1 MSRREIQSGIHVS
14 IRSRPLNT
22 EEMERDEEL
31 IVHPGLASGSCSL
44 ESNPRN
50 TNYDSLAAKHVT
62 AKNYQVDSYF
72 GPEDDTEYIY
82 NYTAA
87 NLIPNLVDGFNC
99 SVFCYGPTGTGKT
112 YTMFGSEESPG
123 IVRHAL
129 RDLFKEMFEVSRPGY
144 IDKQIILSVVEVYG
158 EDVRDLLDE
167 RRDPSRGPSARRHV
181 GIGLI
186 NKGIKIYN
194 VDQALELIERARSS
208 RVTHSTNANAES
220 SRSHCIIQLKVRMTQ
235 QWGDIRESKMNLID
249 LAGSE
254 RVHQTGLTGGDRMK
268 EACNINSSLLA
279 LKKCI
284 SGLAKGKEF
293 IPYRDSK
300 LTQILQDCLGGNCL
314 TYLIAC
320 VSPGSSQWQSTR
332 DTLDYATTARSIK
345 LTARQQFQPSMSLK
359 AQVRF
364 LKHQNQTLI
373 TRVREFEKES
383 MLGEIA
389 KKKIEREFR
398 MKELEMEHEIERM
411 RREHLKWIEEQER
424 ILKRKEQEQM
434 RRMKAKEQRILA
446 DAMANAGLVIDI
458 DEEQQK
464 ILDYKEELRAKAE
477 GSQCVI
483 CIDRVAS
490 HAFLPCGHRCICK
503 KCSTDM
509 KQKNLWGAGKKC
521 PLCKRAAKSIKQIF
535 L

>member
-14 IRSRPLNT
+14 IRSRPLNAQ
-22 EEMERDEEL
+22 EVLRDEEL

-44 ESNPRN
+44 ENNPR
-50 TNYDSLAAKHVT
+50 TSNYDSLAAKHVT

-82 NYTAA
+82 NYTAS

-112 YTMFGSEESPG
+112 FTMFGTDEHPG
-123 IVRHAL
+123 IVRYAL
-129 RDLFKEMFEVSRPGY
+129 DDLFKEMFEVSRAGF
-144 IDKQIILSVVEVYG
+144 INQEITLSVVEVYG
-158 EDVRDLLDE
+158 EEIHDLLDE
-167 RRDPSRGPSARRHV
+167 RRDPCRGPSARRHL
-181 GIGLI
+181 GISYKQL
-186 NKGIKIYN
+186 KIEN
-194 VDQALELIERARSS
+194 ADRALELIEIARRS
-208 RVTHSTNANAES
+208 RITHSTNANAES
-220 SRSHCIIQLKVRMTQ
+220 SRSHCIIQLTIRMTQ
-235 QWGDIRESKMNLID
+235 EWGDMRESKMNLID

-359 AQVRF
+359 AQVRY
-364 LKHQNQTLI
+364 LKHQNQSLVTK
-373 TRVREFEKES
+373 VREFEKES
-383 MLGEIA
+383 MIGEIA
-389 KKKIEREFR
+389 RKKMEREFR
-398 MKELEMEHEIERM
+398 MKELEMEHEMERM

-424 ILKRKEQEQM
+424 ILQRKEQEQIK
-434 RRMKAKEQRILA
+434 RMKAKERQILA
-446 DAMANAGLVIDI
+446 DAMVNAGLVIDI

-490 HAFLPCGHRCICK
+490 HAFMPCGHRCICK
-503 KCSTDM
+503 KCSTEM
-509 KQKNLWGAGKKC
+509 KEKKLWGGGKKC
-521 PLCKRAAKSIKQIF
+521 PLCKRGAKSIKQIF